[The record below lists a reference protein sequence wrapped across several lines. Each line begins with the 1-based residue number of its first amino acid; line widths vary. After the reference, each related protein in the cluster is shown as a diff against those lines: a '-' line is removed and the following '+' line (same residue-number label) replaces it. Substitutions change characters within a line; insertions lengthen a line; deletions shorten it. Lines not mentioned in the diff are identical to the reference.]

1 MGVLDRTN
9 VPQLGLLQQGRV
21 GDWILFAFE
30 AASVQMSA
38 LIMTELQDRRH
49 EEVWHLGA
57 SIRVV
62 SPYIFTWTG
71 MSSSLEVAKIYGS
84 IVVMLELELE

>member
-38 LIMTELQDRRH
+38 LIMTELQDRRY
-49 EEVWHLGA
+49 EEV
-57 SIRVV
+57 
-62 SPYIFTWTG
+62 
-71 MSSSLEVAKIYGS
+71 
-84 IVVMLELELE
+84 